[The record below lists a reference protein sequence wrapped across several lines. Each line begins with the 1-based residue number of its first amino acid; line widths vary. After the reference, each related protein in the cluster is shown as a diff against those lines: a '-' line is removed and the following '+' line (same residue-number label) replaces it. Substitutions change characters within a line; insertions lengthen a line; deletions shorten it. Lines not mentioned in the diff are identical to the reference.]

1 MQSHRPKDL
10 DLDDDDLPFVAE
22 ELLEDPL
29 AEDDDESL
37 DDDAPETPAEDFVPK
52 RSKKSDG
59 QVAVEEET
67 YDPEN
72 WEGVHPAEIAAR
84 LQRQMRGDRVVR
96 NSDEAILRELRTA
109 VFSVP
114 LMPQKEVSR
123 LFNLVDAEV
132 KPLVYDVMASCQGT
146 FEEVFQ
152 VVLKVA
158 AGNTYGKNIYEK
170 SDNPEP
176 ESAHKSTY
184 KKHELDFLANASRIF
199 EVFSQERS
207 SSADIST
214 AMESCLFIRG
224 VYEEA
229 LDSFLAK
236 TKTYTDLHWRAFE
249 LRLSQDHEGLAMVVD
264 SITAVDDLLEAH
276 GPVFG
281 LVLRARKTKANF
293 ASTRAKIIAPYLR
306 SVYSQAKK
314 TAKNAQ
320 QMLENFQNGSIG
332 LIRAISC
339 YSTRRTAS
347 FASVAKWWIKQ
358 MMLLSIKEDANFVK
372 LPVSTWQAY
381 TQLEKARAKLNCAE
395 EDIELIAKEAK
406 MPSKKAKSV
415 YDTVKIAQVYSL
427 NRTYDADEKLTL
439 EDIITNENKLGHVE
453 NEFDDLVRFYCERAE
468 LSLDET
474 KMLALRHGMFD
485 ILETYAPAPDLP
497 EVVRESVIQNLANL
511 GYRYRPKTPSAT
523 L

>member
-158 AGNTYGKNIYEK
+158 AGNTY
-170 SDNPEP
+170 
-176 ESAHKSTY
+176 
-184 KKHELDFLANASRIF
+184 
-199 EVFSQERS
+199 V
-207 SSADIST
+207 
-214 AMESCLFIRG
+214 
-224 VYEEA
+224 
-229 LDSFLAK
+229 
-236 TKTYTDLHWRAFE
+236 
-249 LRLSQDHEGLAMVVD
+249 
-264 SITAVDDLLEAH
+264 
-276 GPVFG
+276 
-281 LVLRARKTKANF
+281 
-293 ASTRAKIIAPYLR
+293 
-306 SVYSQAKK
+306 
-314 TAKNAQ
+314 
-320 QMLENFQNGSIG
+320 
-332 LIRAISC
+332 
-339 YSTRRTAS
+339 
-347 FASVAKWWIKQ
+347 
-358 MMLLSIKEDANFVK
+358 
-372 LPVSTWQAY
+372 
-381 TQLEKARAKLNCAE
+381 
-395 EDIELIAKEAK
+395 
-406 MPSKKAKSV
+406 
-415 YDTVKIAQVYSL
+415 
-427 NRTYDADEKLTL
+427 
-439 EDIITNENKLGHVE
+439 
-453 NEFDDLVRFYCERAE
+453 
-468 LSLDET
+468 
-474 KMLALRHGMFD
+474 
-485 ILETYAPAPDLP
+485 
-497 EVVRESVIQNLANL
+497 
-511 GYRYRPKTPSAT
+511 
-523 L
+523 